1 MLARETNAINFANTL
16 IHKKL
21 KTTEHNLFRVLF
33 PCVLSALKNIGSRR
47 ILELNKKKVL
57 QLKTKQNKTSEG
69 VGTNNRQSSTQALRK
84 A

>member
-57 QLKTKQNKTSEG
+57 QLKTKQNKTKHQKELEQITG
-69 VGTNNRQSSTQALRK
+69 KVLHK
-84 A
+84 L

>member
-47 ILELNKKKVL
+47 ILELNKKKFYSS
-57 QLKTKQNKTSEG
+57 KQNKTKPNIRRSW
-69 VGTNNRQSSTQALRK
+69 NK
-84 A
+84 

>member
-21 KTTEHNLFRVLF
+21 KTTEHNLFRALF

-47 ILELNKKKVL
+47 ILELNKKKFYSS
-57 QLKTKQNKTSEG
+57 KKNQNKTKPNIRRSW
-69 VGTNNRQSSTQALRK
+69 NK
-84 A
+84 